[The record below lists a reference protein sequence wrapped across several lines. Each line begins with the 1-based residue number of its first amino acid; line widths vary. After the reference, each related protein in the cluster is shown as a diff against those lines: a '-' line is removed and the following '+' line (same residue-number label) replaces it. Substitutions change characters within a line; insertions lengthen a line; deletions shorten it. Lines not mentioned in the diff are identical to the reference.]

1 MKTLVVAVM
10 AFVIGLASA
19 SAREIKADHTPL
31 SEVLKQIDRS
41 TDSVAVSFV
50 YAELEDY
57 PVTATISTDDVVDAV
72 FQAVGMYPVRV
83 SVLQGG
89 KIITVEPRIRAGV
102 KVSGRVVDESGKP
115 IEYASVKFY
124 SVADS
129 AFLSSAV
136 TNSAGD
142 FVVPLTAPAARMTV
156 AALGYIPLT
165 QTVGPSNLGN
175 IRLMANP
182 IELKAVTV
190 EAKTITSQGGKLTVR
205 PTLTQLKHSFDIYTL
220 LGQMPL
226 PGLYV
231 DPVMRTISA
240 YSESPV
246 ILVNGVER
254 ESNTL
259 LSVRPANVSRIE
271 YITDIPAKYMAR
283 RPPVVINIILKEP
296 QDGGSAWASAQSA
309 VNTGFVDANGGVS
322 YNQGKSEFTASYRY
336 SYRDYNERITDETTS
351 YIAPDNRVD
360 IKSKGRKSP
369 FDYNT
374 NNGQVGYTYRDS
386 ETAFL
391 ITKVNFGNLHRHS
404 DQNAEVADTYRGDYI
419 RHSYTRDANF
429 SVQPD
434 IYFQKDWGRNGLLE
448 LQAVGNLTDM
458 DYTRNLIDT
467 IGGEAVA
474 SYPSELRSSV
484 RSLKVEANIDRT
496 MGRFYAYV
504 GYRFNYSRTKNNY
517 LLDDYMQYLRSSS
530 NDVYGHVSTTLGG
543 TYMSF
548 NGTLGFIH
556 YPGREKYHQISKP
569 SVMAS
574 IYLSRKLSS
583 AVELNVNG
591 EYWTDRPSLAQL
603 ADFDQRYDGYLLSGG
618 NPNLRIPKS
627 GSVSSTLR
635 WSVNRIWAELNLNW
649 SRSLRPIYTT
659 VDYLGDGQFMTR
671 PVNGDRLTS
680 FIPRLNV
687 GVNQIFN
694 GHFSAQFT
702 YQYRHKS
709 YVCADGIY
717 TLNAPD
723 WNLILTGYLGPWQC
737 QFAVSHPGRNMSG
750 PEVWRGENNNSFRVS
765 RRFGKHWNT
774 FASIMYFLKNEGTV
788 YPSSEALLHRVRQSV
803 VNIRDNHAMVV
814 VGVSYSGSFGR
825 IFRVGQRSLTG
836 GSGTGDYKVV
846 ESTGL

>member
-1 MKTLVVAVM
+1 MSRFVLALLTLLSGFM
-10 AFVIGLASA
+10 AAT
-19 SAREIKADHTPL
+19 ARNINADRLPL

-41 TDSVAVSFV
+41 SDSVAVSFV
-50 YAELEDY
+50 YDELEDY
-57 PVTATISTDDVVDAV
+57 PVTATISTDDVVRAV
-72 FQAVGMYPVRV
+72 FQAVGLYPVKV
-83 SVLQGG
+83 SVLAGG
-89 KIITVEPRIRAGV
+89 KIITVEPRIRAGI
-102 KVSGRVVDESGKP
+102 KVSGRIVDEGGHP

-124 SVADS
+124 SMADS

-136 TNSAGD
+136 TNSVGD
-142 FVVPLTAPAARMTV
+142 FVVPLTLPVARMTV
-156 AALGYIPLT
+156 TAMGYMPLT
-165 QTVGPSNLGN
+165 QTVGPENQGN
-175 IRLMANP
+175 IHLVSNP

-190 EAKTITSQGGKLTVR
+190 ESKIITSEGGKLTAR
-205 PTLTQLKHSFDIYTL
+205 HTLTQLRHSFDIYTL

-240 YSESPV
+240 YSENPV

-271 YITDIPAKYMAR
+271 YITDIPAKYMSR

-296 QDGGSAWASAQSA
+296 QDGGSAWVSAQSA

-336 SYRDYNERITDETTS
+336 SYRDYNERVTDQSTS
-351 YIAPDNRVD
+351 YIAPDSRVD
-360 IKSKGRKSP
+360 IDGKGRKSP

-374 NNGQVGYTYRDS
+374 NNGQIGYTYRDS

-391 ITKVNFGNLHRHS
+391 VTKVNFGNLVRHS
-404 DQNAEVADTYRGDYI
+404 GQNAEVTDTYRGDYI
-419 RHSYTRDANF
+419 RHSHTRDANF

-448 LQAVGNLTDM
+448 VQAVGNITDM

-467 IGGEAVA
+467 IGGVAVA
-474 SYPSELRSSV
+474 SYPSDLRTSV
-484 RSLKVEANIDRT
+484 RSLKFEANIDRT

-504 GYRFNYSRTKNNY
+504 GYRYNYSRTKNNY
-517 LLDDYMQYLRSSS
+517 LLDNYVQYMRSSS
-530 NDVYGHVSTTLGG
+530 NDIYGHVSTTLAD
-543 TYMSF
+543 TYMSL
-548 NGTLGFIH
+548 NSTLGLIA
-556 YPGREKYHQISKP
+556 YPGSEKYPQISKP
-569 SVMAS
+569 ALTAS
-574 IYLSRKLSS
+574 LYLSRRLSS
-583 AVELNVNG
+583 AVELRLSS
-591 EYWTDRPSLAQL
+591 EYWTDRPSLSQL
-603 ADFDQRYDGYLLSGG
+603 TDYRQRFDGYLLSTG
-618 NPNLRIPKS
+618 NPYLRNPKS
-627 GSVSSTLR
+627 YSVTPTLR
-635 WSVNRIWAELNLNW
+635 WSNDRIWTELNLSW
-649 SRSLRPIYTT
+649 SESIRPLYTT
-659 VDYLGDGQFMTR
+659 VDYLGNGEFMTR
-671 PVNGDRLTS
+671 PVNGDRSSS

-687 GVNQIFN
+687 GVNQVFN

-702 YQYRHKS
+702 YQYRHKR
-709 YVCADGIY
+709 YVCPDGIY

-737 QFAVSHPGRNMSG
+737 QFAVSHPGRNMNG
-750 PEVWRGENNNSFRVS
+750 PEVWRAENNNSFRIS

-774 FASIMYFLKNEGTV
+774 FATIMYFLKNEGTV
-788 YPSSEALLHRVRQSV
+788 YPSGEKLLHRVTHAV
-803 VNIRDNHAMVV
+803 TNIRDNHAMVV